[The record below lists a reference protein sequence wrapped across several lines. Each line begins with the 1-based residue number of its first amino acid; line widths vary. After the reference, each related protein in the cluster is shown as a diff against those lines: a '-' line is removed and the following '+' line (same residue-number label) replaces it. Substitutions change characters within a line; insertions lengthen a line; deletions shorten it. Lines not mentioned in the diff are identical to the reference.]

1 MLTKF
6 EIKQLESNLKKVT
19 GFDLMQRLQGRH
31 RFQSCEYC
39 AFCCRLC
46 LNYKKKE
53 RNLTSSQVF
62 LLNATLVRSILPIA
76 AVPLCALGQNFLP
89 KILFGFTFWEFMS
102 RQTWVPFIR
111 GIKVG
116 LFLLFFDRLGLF
128 LLTKGQICTRIYTY
142 LHGALPCWQRRIRL
156 CFNSMHSLGKYNATS
171 GFTHRDLLWE

>member
-31 RFQSCEYC
+31 RFQSCEDC

-53 RNLTSSQVF
+53 RNSTSLQVF

-116 LFLLFFDRLGLF
+116 LFLLFFLIGLDSF
-128 LLTKGQICTRIYTY
+128 SLLRDKF
-142 LHGALPCWQRRIRL
+142 ALE
-156 CFNSMHSLGKYNATS
+156 
-171 GFTHRDLLWE
+171 FTHTYMVHCLVDKEELGCASTPCTP